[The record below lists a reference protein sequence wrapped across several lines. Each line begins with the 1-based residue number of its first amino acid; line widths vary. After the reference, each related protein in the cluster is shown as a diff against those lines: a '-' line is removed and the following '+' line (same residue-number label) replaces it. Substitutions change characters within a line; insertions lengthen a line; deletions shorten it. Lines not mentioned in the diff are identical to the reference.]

1 MATSRTFPS
10 INNSSNRLPLSNSSP
25 ISWASVARN
34 LRAVRKQ
41 RGWTLQEVE
50 RRSRGRWKAVVVGS
64 YERTDRAL
72 SIEKAIELANF
83 YNVPFA
89 NLLGISTDKERSSEI
104 EYGVQVSHIVI
115 DLRKISTNENSQVL
129 TLFAAWITTNR
140 QDWNGEVLSIRR
152 SDLATLALM
161 LNLSLFEAERY
172 LRNYLV
178 KSTH

>member
-89 NLLGISTDKERSSEI
+89 DLLGVSTANALSNEN
-104 EYGVQVSHIVI
+104 EYGLEVSHIVI
-115 DLRKISTNENSQVL
+115 DLRKISTNQNSQVL
-129 TLFAAWITTNR
+129 TLFTAWITTNR

-161 LNLSLFEAERY
+161 LNLSLLESERY
-172 LRNYLV
+172 LRNYVV
-178 KSTH
+178 KSTN

>member
-1 MATSRTFPS
+1 M
-10 INNSSNRLPLSNSSP
+10 
-25 ISWASVARN
+25 
-34 LRAVRKQ
+34 
-41 RGWTLQEVE
+41 
-50 RRSRGRWKAVVVGS
+50 VGS
-64 YERTDRAL
+64 YKRTDRAL

-89 NLLGISTDKERSSEI
+89 DLLGVSTAKALSNEN
-104 EYGVQVSHIVI
+104 EYGLEVSHIVI

-129 TLFAAWITTNR
+129 TLFTAWITTNR

-178 KSTH
+178 KSNN

>member
-1 MATSRTFPS
+1 MAKSHTFPS
-10 INNSSNRLPLSNSSP
+10 INNSP

-50 RRSRGRWKAVVVGS
+50 LRSRGRWKAVVVGS

-89 NLLGISTDKERSSEI
+89 DLLGVSTAKALSNEN
-104 EYGVQVSHIVI
+104 EYGLEVSHIVI

-129 TLFAAWITTNR
+129 TLFTAWITTNR

-161 LNLSLFEAERY
+161 LNLSLLEAEHY

-178 KSTH
+178 KSNN

>member
-1 MATSRTFPS
+1 MATSRTFLS
-10 INNSSNRLPLSNSSP
+10 INNSSIHLPLSNSSP

-50 RRSRGRWKAVVVGS
+50 LRSQGRWKAVVVGS

-89 NLLGISTDKERSSEI
+89 DLLGVSTAKALSNEN
-104 EYGVQVSHIVI
+104 EYGLEVSHIVI

-129 TLFAAWITTNR
+129 TLFTAWITTNR

-161 LNLSLFEAERY
+161 LNLSLLEAERY
-172 LRNYLV
+172 LRNYVV
-178 KSTH
+178 KTY

>member
-10 INNSSNRLPLSNSSP
+10 INNSSIHLPLSNSSP

-50 RRSRGRWKAVVVGS
+50 LRSRGRWKAVVVGS

-89 NLLGISTDKERSSEI
+89 DLLGVSTAKALSNEN
-104 EYGVQVSHIVI
+104 EYGLEVGHIVI

-161 LNLSLFEAERY
+161 LNLSLLEAERY

-178 KSTH
+178 KSNN

>member
-10 INNSSNRLPLSNSSP
+10 INNSS
-25 ISWASVARN
+25 ISWDSIARN

-41 RGWTLQEVE
+41 RGWTLLEVE

-89 NLLGISTDKERSSEI
+89 DLLGVSTAKALRNEN
-104 EYGVQVSHIVI
+104 EYGLEVSHIVI

>member
-1 MATSRTFPS
+1 MARSRTFPS
-10 INNSSNRLPLSNSSP
+10 INNSSIHLPLSNSSP

-50 RRSRGRWKAVVVGS
+50 LRSQGRWKAVVVGS

-89 NLLGISTDKERSSEI
+89 DLLGVSTAKALSNEN
-104 EYGVQVSHIVI
+104 EYGLEVSHIVI

-129 TLFAAWITTNR
+129 TLFTAWITTNR

-161 LNLSLFEAERY
+161 LNLSLLEAERY
-172 LRNYLV
+172 LRNYVV
-178 KSTH
+178 KTY

>member
-10 INNSSNRLPLSNSSP
+10 TNKSPIHLPLSNSSP

-64 YERTDRAL
+64 YQRTDRAL

-89 NLLGISTDKERSSEI
+89 KLLGISTAKELISEFQ
-104 EYGVQVSHIVI
+104 YGAEASHIVI
-115 DLRKISTNENSQVL
+115 DLRKI
-129 TLFAAWITTNR
+129 
-140 QDWNGEVLSIRR
+140 
-152 SDLATLALM
+152 
-161 LNLSLFEAERY
+161 
-172 LRNYLV
+172 
-178 KSTH
+178 